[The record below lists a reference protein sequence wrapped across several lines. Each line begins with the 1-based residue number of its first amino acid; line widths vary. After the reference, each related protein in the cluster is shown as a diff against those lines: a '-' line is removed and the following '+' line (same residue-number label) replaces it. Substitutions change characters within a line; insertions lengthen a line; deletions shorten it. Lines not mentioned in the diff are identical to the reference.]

1 MTFGDKMLT
10 LMAERGMSL
19 RKLAKVA
26 HYDSSHLSRVSR
38 GHKQPSQE
46 LAARL
51 DELLG
56 AGGELAALAPARPGV
71 DHPTLQQPST
81 TARSPV
87 NVNIGDTPDD
97 WDDMERRRLLLAA
110 LGMGAGAL
118 GSSAESVRQLL
129 DLVLDSEPRPI
140 EDWGIACADHLHA
153 LRTRP
158 PAQVRDGLNIDLLAI
173 QRQLKTAT
181 IKEATELNR
190 IVAALGTLQA
200 NVVTRLG
207 DHGAAIH
214 WWRTAKTAA
223 DLSGDLDVRMMVRCE
238 EVGFGLYGQRDV
250 GTVLRLIEQ
259 AKRMAG
265 DRPSFWLAD
274 LAGTK
279 AKALSVLG
287 RHDDARASLS
297 VFVGWDGGDAR
308 ANIIPSLWEADQAH
322 FAESWV
328 YSGAGE
334 EAHADTARDRVLSRD
349 PEYQYAANVRLHE
362 ALCTVVEG
370 GIDEGARQ
378 AAALLDGLPAAYRSQ
393 MITETGRRVLNAVP
407 VEQRRRPAVGEFREV
422 LAATAPNPRALT

>member
-38 GHKQPSQE
+38 GHKPPSQE

-81 TARSPV
+81 AARSPV

-158 PAQVRDGLNIDLLAI
+158 PAQVRDGLSIDLPAI

-223 DLSGDLDVRMMVRCE
+223 DLSGDLDVRMMVRCR
-238 EVGFGLYGQRDV
+238 EVGVGLYGQRDLA
-250 GTVLRLIEQ
+250 TVLRLIEKAQ
-259 AKRMAG
+259 EIAG

-274 LAGTK
+274 LAGSK
-279 AKALSVLG
+279 AKALTMVG
-287 RHDDARASLS
+287 RHDDARDSLNT
-297 VFVGWDGGDAR
+297 FVGWEGGDAR
-308 ANIIPSLWEADQAH
+308 PSIIPSLWAADQAH

-328 YSGAGE
+328 YSGKGD
-334 EAHADTARDRVLSRD
+334 EARADEARSQVLD
-349 PEYQYAANVRLHE
+349 YGPEYQYAANVRLHE
-362 ALCTVVEG
+362 ALCTVVKG
-370 GIDEGARQ
+370 GIDEGTRQ
-378 AAALLDGLPAAYRSQ
+378 AAVLLDGLPAAYHSQ
-393 MITETGRRVLNAVP
+393 MITETGKRVLNAVP
-407 VEQRRRPAVGEFREV
+407 IEQRRRPAVGEFREV
-422 LAATAPNPRALT
+422 LATTAPNPHALT